1 MRKEQTNV
9 SLYGNIRKNLPQDIS
24 LFALLYNLKN
34 NKDVKAE
41 IEQLRQLRTHDEK
54 AYKESK
60 SRLPAFTAS
69 GTFAARKADGL
80 KTYNG
85 YICIDIDGQDN
96 PHITDFPR
104 LRDELSKIKNIDACF
119 LSASGEGVFCFVR
132 VGDDPKR
139 HKQYFNALSVCFK
152 KLGINVDEK
161 CSDISRLRFITFDA
175 DGYLDENDP
184 VPFTQTLDRK
194 PTDRS
199 VNKEKFTA
207 SGSSRRHVS
216 KQESPMHKVERT
228 IEKLEEQSIDITD
241 DYNDWIRIGF
251 AFAREFDEEGR
262 DLFHRV
268 SSISPKYDTHRAD
281 VAYDGFLSA
290 DEPANPATLGTFFH
304 LAKEAGVIV

>member
-1 MRKEQTNV
+1 MKQDIEV
-9 SLYGNIRKNLPQDIS
+9 SVYANIRSNTSDKCPLI
-24 LFALLYNLKN
+24 ALLRNMKTNPKLKE
-34 NKDVKAE
+34 E
-41 IEQLRQLRTHDEK
+41 IEQLRLLRKDDEK
-54 AYKESK
+54 LYKRRK
-60 SRLPAFTAS
+60 SELPAFTAS
-69 GTFAARKADGL
+69 GIFSQRKSTGL
-80 KTYNG
+80 ETYNG

-96 PHITDFPR
+96 PDITDFSR
-104 LRDELSKIKNIDACF
+104 LRDELSKIRNIDACF

-132 VGDDPKR
+132 VGDDPKQ

-152 KLGINVDEK
+152 ELGINVDEK
-161 CSDISRLRFITFDA
+161 CSDISRLRFSTFDV

-199 VNKEKFTA
+199 VNKEKIA

-251 AFAREFDEEGR
+251 AFAREFGEEGR

-281 VAYDGFLSA
+281 VAYDSFLSA

-304 LAKEAGVIV
+304 LAKEAGVVV

>member
-1 MRKEQTNV
+1 MKQDIEV
-9 SLYGNIRKNLPQDIS
+9 SVYANIRSNTSDKCPLI
-24 LFALLYNLKN
+24 ALLRNMKTNPKLKE
-34 NKDVKAE
+34 E
-41 IEQLRQLRTHDEK
+41 IEQLRLLRKDDEK
-54 AYKESK
+54 LYKRRK
-60 SRLPAFTAS
+60 SELPAFTAS
-69 GTFAARKADGL
+69 GIFSQRISTGL
-80 KTYNG
+80 ETYNG

-96 PHITDFPR
+96 PDITDFSR
-104 LRDELSKIKNIDACF
+104 LRDELSKIRNIDACF

-132 VGDDPKR
+132 VGDDPKQ

-152 KLGINVDEK
+152 ELGINVDEK
-161 CSDISRLRFITFDA
+161 CSDISRLRFSTFDV

-199 VNKEKFTA
+199 VNKEKIA

-251 AFAREFDEEGR
+251 AFAREFGEEGR

-281 VAYDGFLSA
+281 VAYDSFLSA

-304 LAKEAGVIV
+304 LAKEAGVVV

>member
-9 SLYGNIRKNLPQDIS
+9 TLYLDIRKNSTFDIS
-24 LFALLYNLKN
+24 LFDLLDKLKTN
-34 NKDVKAE
+34 NNIKID
-41 IEQLRQLRTHDEK
+41 IEQLRQLRTHNEK
-54 AYKESK
+54 AYKEFK
-60 SRLPAFTAS
+60 SRLPAFAAS
-69 GTFAARKADGL
+69 GTFTARKADGL

-194 PTDRS
+194 PTDRN

-304 LAKEAGVIV
+304 LAKEAGVVV